1 MVAIPT
7 TVTFS
12 RTITIPKMVPIFL
25 SPGQLPKLFLS
36 MCLQYDHCRTSLFD
50 TKTTSVLYN
59 SVPRITFIM
68 FWSPLP
74 TCPLLAMH
82 SGAVMQV
89 PLSPV
94 VELHTALGKF
104 TIEKRL
110 QDKYYQ
116 ILYFT
121 AFRVGRCWG
130 GGEGEGIGEAW
141 EASYKRFSYLDSARK
156 KISHLNIFSCLV
168 MSWLVFV
175 FCQVPWELIIII
187 RQVSTV

>member
-1 MVAIPT
+1 
-7 TVTFS
+7 
-12 RTITIPKMVPIFL
+12 
-25 SPGQLPKLFLS
+25 
-36 MCLQYDHCRTSLFD
+36 
-50 TKTTSVLYN
+50 
-59 SVPRITFIM
+59 M

-175 FCQVPWELIIII
+175 FCQAPCELII
-187 RQVSTV
+187 RQASTRYTKNIFDKLPLLLVVPPLNPPTNCVSVTWSQSYVFIASQNYK